1 MTRTIGSGGRGSTL
15 WRRGGLLAALLLV
28 GTLAIHG
35 ESRGVNAQPAAPQ
48 AAATCRGQVILPL
61 GAVVSPGS
69 VLHYSAQGLE
79 ANAPYTIF
87 IGGQAVSR
95 ATTSP
100 NGTTGGTL
108 AIPSALGS
116 GSLEMQV
123 TTASSCA
130 STTLAF
136 GGFTRVNCS
145 PYDTSVAVDCASF
158 GVGFGF
164 FPGLVYPGAIVPVG
178 FGGFGFPTRT
188 CVLPGSI
195 VTVLC

>member
-1 MTRTIGSGGRGSTL
+1 MTHTMSSGGKGLTP

-28 GTLAIHG
+28 GALAIHG
-35 ESRGVNAQPAAPQ
+35 ASQGASAQPAAPQ
-48 AAATCRGQVILPL
+48 SAAACRGQVIRPL

-87 IGGQAVSR
+87 IGGQVVSR

-108 AIPSALGS
+108 AVPSALGS

-123 TTASSCA
+123 TTAGSCA

-136 GGFTRVNCS
+136 GGFTRV
-145 PYDTSVAVDCASF
+145 T
-158 GVGFGF
+158 
-164 FPGLVYPGAIVPVG
+164 
-178 FGGFGFPTRT
+178 
-188 CVLPGSI
+188 
-195 VTVLC
+195 